1 MIMVRWLSR
10 CRWFVCSSNIKG
22 SAAHSLY
29 IPGPPGRGGGLLHLQ
44 GPGGVRGGRGQGD
57 EEVRQNLHRG
67 QGSEEEEGRS
77 GARISI
83 GRGRSVLGTMLNVH
97 RYIFVKKYNFRMQMV
112 RRGSLRWGSCSGGCH
127 SFS

>member
-1 MIMVRWLSR
+1 M
-10 CRWFVCSSNIKG
+10 
-22 SAAHSLY
+22 
-29 IPGPPGRGGGLLHLQ
+29 
-44 GPGGVRGGRGQGD
+44 RGGRGQGD

-97 RYIFVKKYNFRMQMV
+97 RYIFQNANGTERFSAMAQLFRWV
-112 RRGSLRWGSCSGGCH
+112 P
-127 SFS
+127 